1 MKSRGRTKT
10 VSLAAL
16 SFLLLAFVMAPA
28 TVRYFTVEIAP
39 DSANGGETQSYTITI
54 TNDETTTSTQ
64 KLGSATIDIPTGFT
78 GVSLAGTPTTDPAG
92 KTWAAAIV
100 GSQIQLEASGGTN
113 RLVPTESVSVTFQA
127 TAPNPATVTVYTW
140 ITNAY
145 ADTPLSTGTLFG
157 ILGDQPTVTVTP
169 VDSFVFAGWR
179 PPVINH
185 LDDENWDG
193 WQSGST
199 MPVKFL
205 VVDEDGNP
213 VIAGVVATVKIGDSD
228 EVPAVLDDAEI
239 GQWIAEVVLVGSGI
253 QDVTITGNVTDVTPL
268 SILVKENP

>member
-1 MKSRGRTKT
+1 MKNLGRTKT

-16 SFLLLAFVMAPA
+16 SFLLLAFVMGPAP
-28 TVRYFTVEIAP
+28 VLNFTASIDPTEAIAGVQEDFEIL
-39 DSANGGETQSYTITI
+39 I
-54 TNDETTTSTQ
+54 TNTGSGSG
-64 KLGSATIDIPTGFT
+64 GSATIQSVAIHIPSGFT
-78 GVSLAGTPTTDPAG
+78 VDGTSLGTSNGWPVTIDGEYITAYKIGSTEIPAGGSITISFSATASAAGTYEWTTSAFHGDDWTTPC
-92 KTWAAAIV
+92 AIQ
-100 GSQIQLEASGGTN
+100 GE
-113 RLVPTESVSVTFQA
+113 
-127 TAPNPATVTVYTW
+127 
-140 ITNAY
+140 
-145 ADTPLSTGTLFG
+145 
-157 ILGDQPTVTVTP
+157 QPTVTVTAL
-169 VDSFVFAGWR
+169 DFYFAGWR

-185 LDDENWDG
+185 LDDESWQG
-193 WQSGST
+193 WESGST

>member
-1 MKSRGRTKT
+1 MKNLGRTKT

-16 SFLLLAFVMAPA
+16 SLLLLAFVMGAGPVLNFTA
-28 TVRYFTVEIAP
+28 SIDPTEAIAGVPEDFEILITNTGSGGSNASIQSVAIHIPSGFTVDGTSLDTSNGWPVTIDGEYIEAYKV
-39 DSANGGETQSYTITI
+39 ANNPVEVGGSITI
-54 TNDETTTSTQ
+54 SFSATASAADTYEWTTSAFHGADWTT
-64 KLGSATIDIPTGFT
+64 ACTIQG
-78 GVSLAGTPTTDPAG
+78 
-92 KTWAAAIV
+92 
-100 GSQIQLEASGGTN
+100 E
-113 RLVPTESVSVTFQA
+113 
-127 TAPNPATVTVYTW
+127 
-140 ITNAY
+140 
-145 ADTPLSTGTLFG
+145 
-157 ILGDQPTVTVTP
+157 QPTVTVTAL
-169 VDSFVFAGWR
+169 DFYFAGWR

-193 WQSGST
+193 WESEST

-239 GQWIAEVVLVGSGI
+239 GQWIAEVALVGSGI
-253 QDVTITGNVTDVTPL
+253 QEVTITGNVTGVTPL